1 MKEIKTGT
9 DAIRQALVA
18 RSTKVNIGGLARE
31 LGLSVA
37 ALEAFMYGRSGLAPE
52 VLDALTKVLFDGRA
66 TYDPSIDRLRPAKR
80 EEPRPLGVPP
90 PPITEMMTLPVYQAG
105 PPPRQTGYGPPPP
118 KARRTGWVD

>member
-1 MKEIKTGT
+1 MIEIKTGT

-37 ALEAFMYGRSGLAPE
+37 ALEAFMYGRSGLGPE

-66 TYDPSIDRLRPAKR
+66 TYDPSIDRLRPAEC

-90 PPITEMMTLPVYQAG
+90 PPITEMMALPVYQAG
-105 PPPRQTGYGPPPP
+105 PPPRQTGYGLPLP
-118 KARRTGWVD
+118 KARRAGWVD